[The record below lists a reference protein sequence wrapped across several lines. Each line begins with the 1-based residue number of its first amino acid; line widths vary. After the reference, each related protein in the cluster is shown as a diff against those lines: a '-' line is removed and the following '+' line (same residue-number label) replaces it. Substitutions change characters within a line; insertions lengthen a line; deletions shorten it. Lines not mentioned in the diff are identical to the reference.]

1 MKNFNDVISGAEEV
15 INNAKQ
21 GNFDEVLAKTR
32 NYAEKATKRSAERL
46 EISKKKI
53 ELLDSKTKLT
63 RAYEKYGKLMYKK
76 NQGESID
83 EEELKSCE
91 ASISLQQMRS
101 DMLDEEIKELRA
113 VFAEAS
119 VKRETKKTQTQSEEA
134 QVDVAVVEPSENDG

>member
-134 QVDVAVVEPSENDG
+134 QLDVAVVEPSENDG